1 LGAKVNRLYALRR
14 SYDNAVVNAGDPRAA
29 RTEAEVVR
37 TGVKLARAQRAFN
50 LEFSNI
56 RRVAAHSG
64 TPLGVPTQVPTTTPQ
79 MLSLLLAEHRSNN
92 GLLERNARATEALAE
107 SIASLAASAATIV
120 SAQLLRRYSVC

>member
-1 LGAKVNRLYALRR
+1 
-14 SYDNAVVNAGDPRAA
+14 
-29 RTEAEVVR
+29 
-37 TGVKLARAQRAFN
+37 
-50 LEFSNI
+50 
-56 RRVAAHSG
+56 
-64 TPLGVPTQVPTTTPQ
+64 